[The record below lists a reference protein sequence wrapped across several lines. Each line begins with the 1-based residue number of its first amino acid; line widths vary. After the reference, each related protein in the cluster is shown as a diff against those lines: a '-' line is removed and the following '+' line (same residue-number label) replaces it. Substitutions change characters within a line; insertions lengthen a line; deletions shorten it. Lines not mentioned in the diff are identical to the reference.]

1 MWSFLQTVF
10 IQVPY
15 PPPSCCCLD
24 LVQHPLQDH
33 GASLQFI
40 DKQSKQDILKKVY
53 DDRIGAA
60 LKRAASMKEKED
72 MMDPMGATADGARVS
87 ARTPVP
93 SSLTRRT
100 HTPTLQ
106 PAPTAYLCF

>member
-1 MWSFLQTVF
+1 M
-10 IQVPY
+10 
-15 PPPSCCCLD
+15 
-24 LVQHPLQDH
+24 QDH

-106 PAPTAYLCF
+106 PATTAYLCF